1 MALKPQDVY
10 VLLKLIST
18 GGRRP
23 PYAQL
28 ASELGMSASEVHASI
43 RRAQSSGLLHGPML
57 DERPNLTAME
67 SFLMH
72 GLRYVFPA
80 ERGELTRG
88 VATSYGA
95 PPMRALLTRT
105 TDPTP
110 VWPHPDGKQR
120 GIALAPLYRSAPA
133 AALRDKKF
141 YEFLVIADALRDGRV
156 RERKLAEAELHR
168 RLQEMHAAN

>member
-10 VLLKLIST
+10 VLLKLVAA

-23 PYAQL
+23 PYSQL

-43 RRAQSSGLLHGPML
+43 KRAQTSGLLHGPML
-57 DERPNLTAME
+57 AERPNLAAME
-67 SFLMH
+67 SFLIH

-88 VATSYGA
+88 VATSWGA
-95 PPMRALLTRT
+95 APLRQLMTRGS
-105 TDPTP
+105 DPAP
-110 VWPHPDGKQR
+110 VWPYPDGKQR
-120 GIALAPLYRSAPA
+120 GVALAPLYKKAPA

-141 YEFLVIADALRDGRV
+141 YELLALTDTLRDGRV

-168 RLQEMHAAN
+168 RLQVVHAGN